1 MKKEE
6 KIYLDSA
13 GYEKYLQEIE
23 SLKEKIQKN
32 ACDMSLYA
40 SDDAYGDG
48 WHDNFAYEE
57 AMRKERMLF
66 FELNQKL
73 QGLNHIQILDQEVT
87 NDFVC
92 IGTYV
97 EILFDGEDDTEV
109 YQITGSTSSDLE
121 GEIPLITITSP
132 LGKAIYRKRI
142 GEKFQYEIGNERLQ
156 GTILNI
162 EIVSNL

>member
-1 MKKEE
+1 MGKKE

-48 WHDNFAYEE
+48 WHDNFAYED

-73 QGLNHIQILDQEVT
+73 QGLNKIEILDQEVT
-87 NDFVC
+87 NKIVS
-92 IGTYV
+92 IGTFV
-97 EILFDGEDDTEV
+97 EVLFDGEEETEV

-121 GEIPLITITSP
+121 GEISLITITSP
-132 LGKAIYRKRI
+132 LGKAIYQKTV
-142 GEKFQYEIGNERLQ
+142 GASFQYEVDSINYTGK
-156 GTILNI
+156 IIKI
-162 EIVSNL
+162 EKVGI